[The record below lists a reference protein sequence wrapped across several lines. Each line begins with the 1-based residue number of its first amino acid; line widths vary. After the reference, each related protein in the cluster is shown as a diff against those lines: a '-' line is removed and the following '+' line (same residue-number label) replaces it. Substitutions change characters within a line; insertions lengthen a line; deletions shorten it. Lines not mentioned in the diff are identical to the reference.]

1 MNKKGFTLVEII
13 ASIIILGLIS
23 GKPAWKRP
31 AISVWIRPGCSRAE
45 RGSHLDFYEMRNL
58 KDEMDGCIGY
68 TRLRK
73 VLQGAA

>member
-1 MNKKGFTLVEII
+1 MNGSGFRWKS
-13 ASIIILGLIS
+13 AIS

-58 KDEMDGCIGY
+58 KDEMDGCIRY
-68 TRLRK
+68 TRLCK